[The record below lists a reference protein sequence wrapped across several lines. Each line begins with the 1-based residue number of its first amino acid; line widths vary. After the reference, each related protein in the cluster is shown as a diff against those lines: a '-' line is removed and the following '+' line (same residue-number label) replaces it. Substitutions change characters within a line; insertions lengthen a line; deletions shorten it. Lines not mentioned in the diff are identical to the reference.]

1 MAAPKGR
8 SRWGFARHDNNLF
21 GGVGLKPMARLQARF
36 VCQQCGA
43 VYPKWTGRCEDCG
56 AWNSLIEELPREELP
71 GGIGKRTLDR
81 RGGRT
86 LGFVGL
92 TGPSML
98 PPRRQTGIAELD
110 RVCGGGLV
118 PGSAIL
124 VGGDPGIGKSTLL
137 LQAAAAIAPPIKE
150 GSTELKARAAT
161 AAYIT
166 GEEAID
172 QVRLR
177 AERLGVVASPMLLAA
192 ASNVGD
198 IIASL
203 DRGDAPDL
211 VVVDSIQTMYL
222 DTLDSAP
229 GTVSQVR
236 ATAQELIRLAKRRGF
251 VLVLVG
257 HVTKEGVIAGPRV
270 LEHMVDT
277 VLYFE
282 GERGHQFRILRAVKN
297 RFGATDEIGVFEMS
311 DRGLVEVPNPSALFL
326 AGRPV
331 GGQDASS
338 VEGADAGENELAE
351 LSDGQISGSAVFAG
365 MEGTRPVLVE
375 VQALVAP
382 AILGTPRRAVVG
394 WDGTRLAMITAVLDA
409 RCGLSVGAKD
419 IYLNIAGGLRIVEP
433 AADLAVA
440 AALVSALTETPVPT
454 DTVVFGEIALSGDVR
469 PVGHT
474 EARIKEAAK
483 LGFAEAWVPIRRG
496 KRREAAVATGLETVC
511 VGHLNE
517 LVERLAP
524 ARSPRGPLSRQRRI
538 GVAS

>member
-1 MAAPKGR
+1 
-8 SRWGFARHDNNLF
+8 
-21 GGVGLKPMARLQARF
+21 MARAQARYA
-36 VCQQCGA
+36 CQQCGA
-43 VYPKWTGRCEDCG
+43 VHAKWTGRCDGCG
-56 AWNSLIEELPREELP
+56 VWNSLIEELPREALP
-71 GGIGKRTLDR
+71 KGLKGG
-81 RGGRT
+81 GGRA

-98 PPRRQTGIAELD
+98 PPRRRTGIAEFD
-110 RVCGGGLV
+110 RVCGGGFV

-137 LQAAAAIAPPIKE
+137 LQAAAAIASAADPP
-150 GSTELKARAAT
+150 AT

-177 AERLGVVASPMLLAA
+177 AERLGVARSPVLLAA
-192 ASNVGD
+192 ASNVHD
-198 IIASL
+198 ILVSI
-203 DRGDAPDL
+203 DRSDAPDL
-211 VVVDSIQTMYL
+211 VVIDSIQTMYL
-222 DTLDSAP
+222 DALDSAP

-236 ATAQELIRLAKRRGF
+236 GAAQELIRLAKRRGF

-282 GERGHQFRILRAVKN
+282 GERGHRFRILRAVKN

-311 DRGLVEVPNPSALFL
+311 DGGLVEVPNPSALFL
-326 AGRPV
+326 GGRQGAANPFDEDIEDVSDTTPV
-331 GGQDASS
+331 
-338 VEGADAGENELAE
+338 
-351 LSDGQISGSAVFAG
+351 SGSAVFAG
-365 MEGTRPVLVE
+365 IEGTRPVLVE

-382 AILGTPRRAVVG
+382 AVLGTPRRAVVG

-409 RCGLSVGAKD
+409 RCGLSVGAND
-419 IYLNIAGGLRIVEP
+419 IYLNVAGGLRIAEP

-440 AALVSALTETPVPT
+440 AALLSALRETPVPT
-454 DTVVFGEIALSGDVR
+454 DAVVFGEIALSGEVR
-469 PVGHT
+469 PVGHS
-474 EARIKEAAK
+474 EARLKEAAK
-483 LGFAEAWVPIRRG
+483 LGFAEAWMPSRG
-496 KRREAAVATGLETVC
+496 NRKRREVGPSIIGI
-511 VGHLNE
+511 GHLSD
-517 LVERLAP
+517 LVARLSPKRAP
-524 ARSPRGPLSRQRRI
+524 SRRERI

>member
-1 MAAPKGR
+1 
-8 SRWGFARHDNNLF
+8 
-21 GGVGLKPMARLQARF
+21 MARSQARF
-36 VCQQCGA
+36 ACQQCGS
-43 VYPKWTGRCEDCG
+43 VHPKWTGRCDGCG
-56 AWNSLIEELPREELP
+56 AWNSLIEELAREEPPQSLA
-71 GGIGKRTLDR
+71 KDR
-81 RGGRT
+81 RGGRA

-92 TGPSML
+92 TGPSTL
-98 PPRRQTGIAELD
+98 PPRRCTGIAELD
-110 RVCGGGLV
+110 RVCGGGFV

-137 LQAAAAIAPPIKE
+137 LQAAAAIAAPA
-150 GSTELKARAAT
+150 G

-177 AERLGVVASPMLLAA
+177 AERLGVANSPVLLAA
-192 ASNVGD
+192 ASSVRD
-198 IIASL
+198 IVASL
-203 DRGDAPDL
+203 DRDDAPDL

-222 DTLDSAP
+222 DTMDSAP

-236 ATAQELIRLAKRRGF
+236 GAAQELIRVAKRRGF

-326 AGRPV
+326 AGRALHDLDSAEIEPAPPNA
-331 GGQDASS
+331 GQ
-338 VEGADAGENELAE
+338 L
-351 LSDGQISGSAVFAG
+351 SGSAVFAG

-382 AILGTPRRAVVG
+382 AVLGTPRRAVVG
-394 WDGTRLAMITAVLDA
+394 WDGTRLAMIAAVLDA
-409 RCGLSVGAKD
+409 RCGLSVGAND
-419 IYLNIAGGLRIVEP
+419 IYLNVAGGLRIVEP

-440 AALVSALTETPVPT
+440 AALVSALSEAPVPT
-454 DTVVFGEIALSGDVR
+454 DIVVFGEIALSGDVR

-474 EARIKEAAK
+474 EARLKEAAK
-483 LGFAEAWVPIRRG
+483 LGFAGAWMPAPRSRRRG
-496 KRREAAVATGLETVC
+496 TGNAAAGLAMVLTGHLSELVARLSPPHPPRRRGLIEAA
-511 VGHLNE
+511 
-517 LVERLAP
+517 
-524 ARSPRGPLSRQRRI
+524 Q
-538 GVAS
+538 

>member
-1 MAAPKGR
+1 
-8 SRWGFARHDNNLF
+8 
-21 GGVGLKPMARLQARF
+21 MARPQARF
-36 VCQQCGA
+36 VCQQCAA
-43 VYPKWTGRCEDCG
+43 VCQKWTGRCDGCG

-71 GGIGKRTLDR
+71 SGIGKRSLDR
-81 RGGRT
+81 RGGRS

-137 LQAAAAIAPPIKE
+137 LQAAAAIAPPMQQSP
-150 GSTELKARAAT
+150 GELKARPPI

-172 QVRLR
+172 QVRMR
-177 AERLGVVASPMLLAA
+177 AERLGVTASPMLLAA
-192 ASNVGD
+192 ASNVQD
-198 IIASL
+198 IVASL
-203 DRGDAPDL
+203 DREDTPYL

-222 DTLDSAP
+222 DTLDSVP

-236 ATAQELIRLAKRRGF
+236 AAAQELIRLAKRRGF

-311 DRGLVEVPNPSALFL
+311 DRGLVGVLNPSALFL
-326 AGRPV
+326 TGRAMHEADSEIDDAAGSNIE
-331 GGQDASS
+331 Q
-338 VEGADAGENELAE
+338 L
-351 LSDGQISGSAVFAG
+351 SGSAVFAG
-365 MEGTRPVLVE
+365 IEGTRPVLVE
-375 VQALVAP
+375 
-382 AILGTPRRAVVG
+382 
-394 WDGTRLAMITAVLDA
+394 
-409 RCGLSVGAKD
+409 
-419 IYLNIAGGLRIVEP
+419 
-433 AADLAVA
+433 
-440 AALVSALTETPVPT
+440 
-454 DTVVFGEIALSGDVR
+454 
-469 PVGHT
+469 
-474 EARIKEAAK
+474 
-483 LGFAEAWVPIRRG
+483 
-496 KRREAAVATGLETVC
+496 
-511 VGHLNE
+511 
-517 LVERLAP
+517 
-524 ARSPRGPLSRQRRI
+524 
-538 GVAS
+538 

>member
-1 MAAPKGR
+1 MGR
-8 SRWGFARHDNNLF
+8 S
-21 GGVGLKPMARLQARF
+21 QARYA
-36 VCQQCGA
+36 CQQCGA
-43 VYPKWTGRCEDCG
+43 VHAKWTGHCDGCG
-56 AWNSLIEELPREELP
+56 SWNSLIEEVPRDGPPSGLAK
-71 GGIGKRTLDR
+71 GRSAKDR
-81 RGGRT
+81 RAGRS

-98 PPRRQTGIAELD
+98 PPRRGTGIAELD
-110 RVCGGGLV
+110 RVCGGGFV

-137 LQAAAAIAPPIKE
+137 LQAAAAIGFSPADPAGRPI
-150 GSTELKARAAT
+150 S

-177 AERLGVVASPMLLAA
+177 AERLGVANSPVLLAV
-192 ASNVGD
+192 ASNVRD
-198 IIASL
+198 IVASL
-203 DRGDAPDL
+203 DREDRPDL

-222 DTLDSAP
+222 DTMDSAP

-236 ATAQELIRLAKRRGF
+236 GAAQELIRVAKRRGF

-326 AGRPV
+326 AGRSV
-331 GGQDASS
+331 SDSDAEESGPLGPS
-338 VEGADAGENELAE
+338 ARQL
-351 LSDGQISGSAVFAG
+351 SGSAVFAG

-382 AILGTPRRAVVG
+382 AVLGTPRRAVVG

-409 RCGLSVGAKD
+409 RCGLSVGTND
-419 IYLNIAGGLRIVEP
+419 IYLNVAGGLRIVEP

-474 EARIKEAAK
+474 EARLKEAAK
-483 LGFAEAWVPIRRG
+483 LGFAEAWMPVPRSRRRDAG
-496 KRREAAVATGLETVC
+496 KAGVELTTMTM
-511 VGHLNE
+511 GHLSE
-517 LVERLAP
+517 LVTRLAP
-524 ARSPRGPLSRQRRI
+524 RHVPRRRGLI
-538 GVAS
+538 EAAQ